1 MILIELLLVA
11 CNWKD
16 KGDRLLRRGISHLAI
31 KKYTAALSKLDSIS
45 ETRTPFFELTSGPF
59 SGYTAADAIKAL
71 NLKTQARLAAALLMS
86 RRYEDVIHTTE
97 TALKCRVPDC
107 DWEHRP
113 HYNCSHSYWD
123 GKFDWLRDQK
133 LDYQGLYQCM
143 ALALEHVGDMVRA
156 VECMEKALSFDPGDR
171 AVLALLVRLRRR
183 REVEGA
189 KNVKKAMKLNRG
201 QSLLRE
207 KQRRR
212 KEKGRL

>member
-1 MILIELLLVA
+1 
-11 CNWKD
+11 
-16 KGDRLLRRGISHLAI
+16 
-31 KKYTAALSKLDSIS
+31 
-45 ETRTPFFELTSGPF
+45 
-59 SGYTAADAIKAL
+59 
-71 NLKTQARLAAALLMS
+71 
-86 RRYEDVIHTTE
+86 
-97 TALKCRVPDC
+97 
-107 DWEHRP
+107 
-113 HYNCSHSYWD
+113 
-123 GKFDWLRDQK
+123 
-133 LDYQGLYQCM
+133 M